1 MAGSCQSHHMSEN
14 KLLTAAEKA
23 QEIGVSRSTLSRLVK
38 AGMIQPETEYIGENG
53 KRTAMYFTPE
63 TE

>member
-1 MAGSCQSHHMSEN
+1 MSEN